1 MEGSMNE
8 VNIKLSLDEAEQIA
22 RVMDLRMEDVRD
34 MRLKYGDKHTK
45 IVMKDFLGGISR
57 FCSQYFL
64 QKRER
69 SERIKKSQEDFMK
82 KVKEYY
88 EKETTKSK

>member
-1 MEGSMNE
+1 MNE
-8 VNIKLSLDEAEQIA
+8 VNIKLSFDEAEQIA

-34 MRLKYGDKHTK
+34 MRLKYGDENTK

-57 FCSQYFL
+57 FCTQYFM
-64 QKRER
+64 QKIEK
-69 SERIKKSQEDFMK
+69 SKRINKAREDFMK

-88 EKETTKSK
+88 EKETTRSK

>member
-1 MEGSMNE
+1 MNE

-34 MRLKYGDKHTK
+34 IRLKYGNQHTK
-45 IVMKDFLGGISR
+45 IVMKDFLSGISQ

-69 SERIKKSQEDFMK
+69 SDRIKKSQTDFLK
-82 KVKEYY
+82 RVKEYY
-88 EKETTKSK
+88 EKETTRSK